1 MEIAVLVIGALLVLW
16 MTGLL
21 KAASREVEVLT
32 DVRKADHVEAYNK
45 MNIKITDDKVKG
57 MKQAKRK
64 LVALDADIDED
75 IDDA

>member
-1 MEIAVLVIGALLVLW
+1 MEIAVLTVGVLLVLW

-32 DVRKADHVEAYNK
+32 DARKADHVETYNK
-45 MNIKITDDKVKG
+45 MNVKITDEKVKG

-64 LVALDADIDED
+64 LAALDAE
-75 IDDA
+75 IDDN